1 MRMWSFPITLI
12 LMWWCG
18 TLAIPAAPP
27 PDDGHTKAL
36 KIVKT
41 PISLNTASKA
51 ITASILPST
60 DPSWLC
66 PAIVEQPIV
75 ECSCDMPHTLR
86 CTGDKG
92 AMEIISVKLR
102 NISANISLLDC
113 TIQNVSTLS
122 SPLLKG
128 VALHGLV
135 FSSGELKQIYP
146 SAFEGLTTPLQA
158 LGLPNNKLGQV
169 PTAALQHLVELDR
182 LDLSSNVMKTLET
195 DSFKSLQNLSFI
207 DLSDNIISKIAPT
220 TFTNLPQLRI
230 LRLRGNHI
238 TIQTIAKLRPFKTVE
253 DLDLSGNVLVG
264 PLDPYSFPKMESL
277 KDLQLSHNSLS
288 SIKMGALA
296 GLIKI
301 SILSLHHNQIDVLED
316 NAFSYLRS
324 LTALDLSHNR
334 IVAVSGG
341 SLAGLSNLVNLDLRH
356 NFLRA
361 LTADLILPLQKLSGL
376 RLDDNDLSI
385 VSSDAL
391 KNNTIL
397 KRLTLSENPLNCD
410 CTITEFS
417 LWLMNSTLSKE
428 DKASAVCT
436 TPPSL
441 ENGLLIEVQTKD
453 LQCGDEDEIE
463 LMSLSP
469 TTESVKAR
477 INLQSFT
484 YDGSQIK
491 LQWWVE
497 EKAVPYSCD
506 AIFVYEEEGPNE
518 VLLESNPLRCNSS
531 AMDDPKILEV
541 QVPGTAFLQK
551 GHRYRYCVVLLESD
565 QMSDELSLVL
575 GCSDVMPLVQNV
587 KLPSKSVA
595 DINAKVIAVKADLSQ
610 LGTLAI
616 DVSIYPK
623 TTQCDINIALLEQS
637 ALLSQKRVNCSQP
650 TYTFIGLD
658 AGGPFRVCAN
668 IISSAN
674 LKPRCVTVFRK
685 EHRGLS
691 GLDIAFVT
699 IFLALSV
706 MIVGLI
712 WGVRRVLLRPKQAD
726 MTHQCFMAPTDSDCQ
741 DQQHTRYVKLQATTK
756 L

>member
-1 MRMWSFPITLI
+1 
-12 LMWWCG
+12 MWWCG

-27 PDDGHTKAL
+27 PDDGHTKPTTL
-36 KIVKT
+36 R
-41 PISLNTASKA
+41 P
-51 ITASILPST
+51 SILTTTATKTIISSIEPSN
-60 DPSWLC
+60 WLC
-66 PAIVEQPIV
+66 PAIVEQPVV

-92 AMEIISVKLR
+92 AMDIISVRLR
-102 NISANISLLDC
+102 NLSTSISLLDC
-113 TIQNVSTLS
+113 TVQNVSILAT
-122 SPLLKG
+122 PLLQG

-146 SAFEGLTTPLQA
+146 SAFEGLTAPLQA
-158 LGLPNNKLGQV
+158 LGLPNNKLAQV

-182 LDLSSNVMKTLET
+182 LDLSSNVMKSLET

-253 DLDLSGNVLVG
+253 DLDLSGNAFVG

-324 LTALDLSHNR
+324 LTTLDLSHNR

-361 LTADLILPLQKLSGL
+361 LTADLILPLQKLGDL

-391 KNNTIL
+391 RNNTIL

-410 CTITEFS
+410 CTITEFA
-417 LWLMNSTLSKE
+417 LWLTNSGLSKE

-453 LQCGDEDEIE
+453 LQCGDEDDIE

-484 YDGSQIK
+484 YDGNQIK

-531 AMDDPKILEV
+531 AMEDPKILEV

-565 QMSDELSLVL
+565 QLSDELSLVL

-587 KLPSKSVA
+587 KLPPKNLLSDV
-595 DINAKVIAVKADLSQ
+595 NAKVIAVKANLSQ
-610 LGTLAI
+610 LGDLAI
-616 DVSIYPK
+616 DVSIFPK
-623 TTQCDINIALLEQS
+623 ASQCDINIALLEQT

-650 TYTFIGLD
+650 TYTFVGLD

-668 IISSAN
+668 IISSVN

-685 EHRGLS
+685 EHRSLS

-726 MTHQCFMAPTDSDCQ
+726 MTHQCFMAPADSDCQ